1 MFAFLAYFIV
11 DNDVCVA
18 FVASDSVIVANF
30 VVTVA
35 VAFVI
40 DTGVPVVVHVHL

>member
-1 MFAFLAYFIV
+1 MLAFLAYFNV

-18 FVASDSVIVANF
+18 VVASDSVIVANF